1 MDARGTGMKR
11 ILIVEDEA
19 LVAISIRKKLE
30 KNGYE
35 VIDISTSGEEALR
48 ACNGQRPDLVL
59 MDIKLKGDMDGIEA
73 AERIREMHDLP
84 VIYLTAFSNVEILE
98 RAKISAPYG
107 YIVKPYNDRE
117 LFSNIEIALYKHVLE
132 SRLKESEERYR
143 LIAENSS
150 DIIFQMGR
158 DLVIT
163 YVSPAV
169 LPILGYGPE
178 ELVGKL
184 ITDLF
189 PESSS
194 QELKLEEIISGQ
206 SVGLIDLLLKAR
218 DRGPRYLELNLT
230 PILSE
235 NTVTGVQGTARDV
248 TERRLQDMR
257 QKLALAILDMLNR
270 IRNTGDV
277 VRGIVKLIR
286 EHAGFDAVGVRLKEN
301 GVYPVYEQC
310 GYGSE
315 QLAAEECKSPL
326 TQDGMVRCLCGIV
339 IKGMRE
345 HSPEFFTAGGSFFS
359 NSFVEYLER
368 YGRDRLPGKA
378 LCGIYGSVAII
389 PLISDGQVVGVL
401 HLSDGRRNM
410 FEPESVPFF
419 EGIAASIGVAVE
431 QERAR
436 IELRKSLAE
445 KERLLKKEK
454 KVITRERELQR
465 EIMNAIQ
472 SERQRIGRDLHDGLG
487 QNLTAIAFLSEALSR
502 KLAGSENVGTA
513 ENVGIA
519 NNSGTAELEE
529 INTMISNAIMQTRL
543 IAKMLS
549 PVPIERDGLVT
560 ALEGM
565 AANISRLYRIPCRV
579 RRNNGFDVK
588 DDIVAE
594 NLFYIATE
602 AVNNAIKHG
611 APQNVDIILTQEGP
625 RFVLEVRDDG
635 MGMKTA
641 HDIQGGLGLGIMKY
655 RAMMIH
661 ADFAVEAGSGR
672 GVAIR
677 ITCNG
682 PSARDGAEE
691 SSGYK
696 ERRI

>member
-1 MDARGTGMKR
+1 MKR

-35 VIDISTSGEEALR
+35 IIDISTSGEEALR
-48 ACNGQRPDLVL
+48 TCASRRPDLVL
-59 MDIKLKGDMDGIEA
+59 MDIKLKGNMDGIDA
-73 AERIREMHDLP
+73 AERIRELYDLP

-117 LFSNIEIALYKHVLE
+117 LFSNIEIALYKHALE
-132 SRLKESEERYR
+132 SRLRESEERYR

-150 DIIFQMGR
+150 DIILQMGG

-163 YVSPAV
+163 YASPAV
-169 LPILGYGPE
+169 LPILGYSPQ
-178 ELVGKL
+178 ELAGKS

-189 PESSS
+189 PEAPG
-194 QELKLEEIISGQ
+194 QGLRLEEIVSGQ
-206 SVGLIDLLLKAR
+206 SGGLVELLVRTR
-218 DRGPRYLELNLT
+218 DHGSRYLELNLA
-230 PILSE
+230 PIRHKD
-235 NTVTGVQGTARDV
+235 TIMGVQGTARDV
-248 TERRLQDMR
+248 TERKLQDMR
-257 QKLALAILDMLNR
+257 QRLALAILDMLNR

-277 VRGIVKLIR
+277 VRGIVNLIR
-286 EHAGFDAVGVRLKEN
+286 EHAGFEAVGVRLKEN
-301 GVYPVYEQC
+301 GLFPVYEQF
-310 GYGSE
+310 GYRAE
-315 QLAAEECKSPL
+315 HLAAEECRSPL
-326 TQDGMVRCLCGIV
+326 DQDGTVRCLCGMV
-339 IKGMRE
+339 IQGERE
-345 HSPEFFTAGGSFFS
+345 HCPESFTAEGSFFS
-359 NSFVEYLER
+359 NDFGEYLER
-368 YGRDRLPGKA
+368 CGGEQLPGKPI
-378 LCGIYGSVAII
+378 CGIYGSVAII
-389 PLISDGQVVGVL
+389 PLVSDDQTVGVL
-401 HLSDGRRNM
+401 HLCHGRVNM
-410 FEPESVPFF
+410 FDAESISFF

-431 QERAR
+431 QERSR
-436 IELRKSLAE
+436 SELRKSLAE

-454 KVITRERELQR
+454 KILARERELQR

-487 QNLTAIAFLSEALSR
+487 QNLTAIAFLSEALTR
-502 KLAGSENVGTA
+502 KLGGPESAGS
-513 ENVGIA
+513 
-519 NNSGTAELEE
+519 AELEE
-529 INTMISNAIMQTRL
+529 INSMISGAIMQTRL

-565 AANISRLYRIPCRV
+565 AAHVTKLYRIPCRV
-579 RRNNGFDVK
+579 RRSNGFEVK

-611 APQNVDIILTQEGP
+611 GPEHVDIILSQEGQ
-625 RFVLEVRDDG
+625 RLVMEVRDDG
-635 MGMKTA
+635 AGMKTA
-641 HDIQGGLGLGIMKY
+641 QDIEGGLGLGIMKY

-661 ADFAVEAGSGR
+661 AEFSLEASNGR

-682 PSARDGAEE
+682 SPLREGAAE